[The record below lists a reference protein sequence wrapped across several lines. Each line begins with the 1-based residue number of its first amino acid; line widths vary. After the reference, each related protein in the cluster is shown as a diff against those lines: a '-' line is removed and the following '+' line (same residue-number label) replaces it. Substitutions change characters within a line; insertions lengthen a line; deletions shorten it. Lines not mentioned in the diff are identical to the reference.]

1 MSKYRK
7 PKEIKD
13 DILEYFCESKQWYM
27 ENILRDH
34 VADILKSASMNTD
47 IDICD
52 VVVDDGNTVPL
63 DWFVEILYERIMQ
76 NVENVVA
83 STEEVKEMR
92 I

>member
-52 VVVDDGNTVPL
+52 VVDDDGNTVPL

>member
-13 DILEYFCESKQWYM
+13 DILEYFYEHKQWYM

-34 VADILKSASMNTD
+34 ITDILTYGELEAD

-52 VVVDDGNTVPL
+52 VTDGSGKTIPL

-76 NVENVVA
+76 NVENVIEA
-83 STEEVKEMR
+83 TEEVKEMR